1 MYIYVDKYL
10 IYGKIREVRETMRT
24 FRSFDVP
31 QTTFFGQKTNARQ
44 RRKHEKR

>member
-10 IYGKIREVRETMRT
+10 IYGKIREVKENNANISELCRT
-24 FRSFDVP
+24 ANDL
-31 QTTFFGQKTNARQ
+31 FGQKTNTRQ